1 MVQIDT
7 MTLADFEQIKDVYF
21 SDFDVFWSSH
31 TLEQE
36 LTCDNSHLVVAK
48 IDNEIVGFAGFKI
61 LFDEAD
67 IMNIV
72 VKKSLRGKGIGSLLL
87 KNLIDL
93 FYSFSLNALNLEV
106 NEKNVVAIHL
116 YEKFGFQRISVRKK
130 YYPKNENAI
139 IMCLKAKNN

>member
-48 IDNEIVGFAGFKI
+48 IDNEIVGLLDSRFYLMKLI
-61 LFDEAD
+61 L
-67 IMNIV
+67 
-72 VKKSLRGKGIGSLLL
+72 
-87 KNLIDL
+87 
-93 FYSFSLNALNLEV
+93 
-106 NEKNVVAIHL
+106 
-116 YEKFGFQRISVRKK
+116 
-130 YYPKNENAI
+130 
-139 IMCLKAKNN
+139 